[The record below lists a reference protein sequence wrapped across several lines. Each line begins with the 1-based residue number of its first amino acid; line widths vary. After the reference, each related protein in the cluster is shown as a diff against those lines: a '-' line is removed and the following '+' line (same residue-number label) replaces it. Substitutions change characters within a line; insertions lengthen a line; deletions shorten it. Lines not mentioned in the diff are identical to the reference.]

1 MHPAGGAFMNLAK
14 YAPVCLGL
22 GIDFPAAKITEILFC
37 GRS

>member
-14 YAPVCLGL
+14 YAPVCLG
-22 GIDFPAAKITEILFC
+22 IDFPAAKITKILFC